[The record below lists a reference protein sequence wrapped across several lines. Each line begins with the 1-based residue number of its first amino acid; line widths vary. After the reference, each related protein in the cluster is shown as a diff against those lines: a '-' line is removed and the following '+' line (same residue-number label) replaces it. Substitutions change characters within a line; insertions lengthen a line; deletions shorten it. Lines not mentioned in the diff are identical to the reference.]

1 MKMRSYSEILDDFG
15 VIRHKCKCCGKDIIY
30 DNSEVWV
37 TYDNKLKYSGK
48 SFNTIKRVNDV
59 EYKLLVCQ
67 DCLLERFP
75 NITNTSRIFNVMC
88 DATKFAFDI
97 PDDVFISSRTKY
109 AMTREH
115 MIEKYGER
123 LGVEKWNEYVEKQR
137 LTNTFEYKQS
147 TYGWSKDD
155 FDEYNKS
162 RGITK
167 KNLIKKYGEQLGVE
181 KWNEYVEKQRLTKS
195 WPYMVEKY
203 GEERAREINRSKSQ
217 TLENLIKKYGEEE
230 GLTKWK
236 RYINNKRSGFSK
248 MSQDFFKKLDKYIS
262 HKYTTQYASKGGEK
276 TIYRDGHA
284 IHLDYYIPEL
294 KLCVEFNGGCF
305 HGDHRIYNDDD
316 RCNPFDKSL
325 TAKEIRERDN
335 DRYEYL
341 QNTFGIRTVVVWELD
356 YDEYFEFEEF
366 ITDKLN
372 IEL

>member
-1 MKMRSYSEILDDFG
+1 
-15 VIRHKCKCCGKDIIY
+15 
-30 DNSEVWV
+30 
-37 TYDNKLKYSGK
+37 
-48 SFNTIKRVNDV
+48 
-59 EYKLLVCQ
+59 
-67 DCLLERFP
+67 
-75 NITNTSRIFNVMC
+75 
-88 DATKFAFDI
+88 
-97 PDDVFISSRTKY
+97 
-109 AMTREH
+109 
-115 MIEKYGER
+115 
-123 LGVEKWNEYVEKQR
+123 
-137 LTNTFEYKQS
+137 
-147 TYGWSKDD
+147 
-155 FDEYNKS
+155 
-162 RGITK
+162 
-167 KNLIKKYGEQLGVE
+167 
-181 KWNEYVEKQRLTKS
+181 
-195 WPYMVEKY
+195 MVEKY

-276 TIYRDGHA
+276 VINRDGHA

-305 HGDHRIYNDDD
+305 HGDYRIYNDDD